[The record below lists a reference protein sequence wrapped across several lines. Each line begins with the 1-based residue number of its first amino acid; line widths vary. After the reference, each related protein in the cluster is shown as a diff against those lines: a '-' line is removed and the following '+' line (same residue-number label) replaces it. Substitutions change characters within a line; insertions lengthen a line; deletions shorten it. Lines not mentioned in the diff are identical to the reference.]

1 MATRLIALLVLA
13 LSLLPLSG
21 LIPGGESDPE
31 YRARLVDWV
40 NGLVLCGGLGG
51 LAAYIVR
58 ARRRR
63 VVPVH
68 AAGVSSGAGHSGDAS
83 DRASDDP
90 DGSAGVAAGS
100 AGSLFVWVLAGLSFA
115 VYALIARQVF
125 SGNPLLVDEIVQVLQ
140 ARWYAAGQLSVPT
153 PPIREFFSILHLV
166 DLGDRTY
173 SQFPAGGPAMLAL
186 GTLLGGE
193 WLVGPTVG
201 ALSVVLFA
209 RLLALLEPRAPRG
222 WHRGT
227 TALFAVTPFG
237 AFMFGSHMNHA
248 TTLVWLLLAT
258 VALGLAT
265 ARDEASPAWGLVA
278 GIALGAAAS
287 IRPMDGAAFA
297 LPAAGWLLSRA
308 RRGLRPLLTLLLSGA
323 GIALPLGLLMWVNFR
338 TTGRPLLFGYD
349 LLWGAGHGI
358 GFHRSPWGPI
368 HTPLRGLELIGLYF
382 TRLSVY
388 LFETP
393 FPALVPAAIALW
405 LRPVLRSLD
414 RYLFASA
421 LLVIVGYWAYWHDGF
436 YLGPRFMFPLLP
448 VLVLWSGRSWLAFSE
463 RFVRGSL
470 PRIALGV
477 GLSVGALYAGVTI
490 AIVRA
495 VQYRNGMTSMR
506 VHIGQESAAAG
517 VHHALVLVKESWG
530 SQLIVRLWARGVS
543 RSETEILYRSAD
555 ACRIETVLHQLEA
568 DDIRGAAALERLR
581 PLQADSARL
590 VASTRSPDYTERML
604 PGLSYSAECEA
615 SIHRD
620 QQGFSQ
626 LAPLRLAEDGNVY
639 ARWLPG
645 REAEIAAQYPDRAV
659 YLLERESS
667 ALGAPF
673 VWKRLD
679 RRVSPAPPIRPG
691 DGVPRRSLPKG
702 AN

>member
-13 LSLLPLSG
+13 LSLLPISG

-31 YRARLVDWV
+31 YLARVIDWA
-40 NGLVLCGGLGG
+40 NGLALCGGLGG

-63 VVPVH
+63 AVP
-68 AAGVSSGAGHSGDAS
+68 AGGAIGPSGARSTGDPS
-83 DRASDDP
+83 DPAADQP
-90 DGSAGVAAGS
+90 LGSADLLVGTAGPRF
-100 AGSLFVWVLAGLSFA
+100 AWVLAGLAF
-115 VYALIARQVF
+115 VIYALIAQQVF

-140 ARWYAAGQLSVPT
+140 ARWYAAGHLSVPT
-153 PPIREFFSILHLV
+153 PPIREFFSLLHVV

-193 WLVGPTVG
+193 WLVGPIVG
-201 ALSVVLFA
+201 ALSVLLFA
-209 RLLALLEPRAPRG
+209 RLLALLEPGASRG

-227 TALFAVTPFG
+227 TALFALTPFG

-265 ARDEASPAWGLVA
+265 ARDDASPVWGLVA
-278 GIALGAAAS
+278 GVALGAAAS

-297 LPAAGWLLSRA
+297 LPAAGWLLWRA
-308 RRGLRPLLTLLLSGA
+308 RLGARPLMTLLLSGV
-323 GIALPLGLLMWVNFR
+323 GIALPLGALMWVNLR

-349 LLWGAGHGI
+349 LLWGAGHGV

-368 HTPLRGLELIGLYF
+368 HTPLRGLELVGLYF
-382 TRLSVY
+382 TRLSIY

-393 FPALVPAAIALW
+393 FPALVPAAMALW
-405 LRPVLRSLD
+405 LRPVLRPLD
-414 RYLFASA
+414 RFLFASA
-421 LLVIVGYWAYWHDGF
+421 LLVIIGYWAYWHDGF
-436 YLGPRFMFPLLP
+436 YLGPRFMFSLLP
-448 VLVLWSGRSWLAFSE
+448 VLVLWSARSWLAISE

-477 GLSVGALYAGVTI
+477 SLSVGALYAAVTI

-495 VQYRNGMTSMR
+495 EQYRNGMTSMR

-517 VHHALVLVKESWG
+517 VHDALVLVKESWG

-543 RSETEILYRSAD
+543 RSETEILYRTAD
-555 ACRIETVLHQLEA
+555 ACRIETVLQELEVR
-568 DDIRGAAALERLR
+568 DVRGAAALERLR
-581 PLQADSARL
+581 PLQADSALL
-590 VASTRSPDYTERML
+590 VPSTRSPDYTERML

-615 SIHRD
+615 SIRRD

-645 REAEIAAQYPDRAV
+645 REAEIEAQYPGRAV

-673 VWKRLD
+673 IWRRLGLQA
-679 RRVSPAPPIRPG
+679 SP
-691 DGVPRRSLPKG
+691 
-702 AN
+702 